1 MNGGEL
7 MTAASAFSAASFLPP
22 IQMTDS
28 TSPTMIKNPI
38 GVHFDED
45 STGGGSNSSGH
56 NY

>member
-7 MTAASAFSAASFLPP
+7 ATAASAFSAASFLPP
-22 IQMTDS
+22 IQMIDS

-45 STGGGSNSSGH
+45 SNGSNSSGPQH
-56 NY
+56 F